1 MKIKDIRLTR
11 LFSKFKTPY
20 VWAMGKNLGQ
30 TTILVEVETDA
41 GVVGYG
47 ETAPTMTSPE
57 AIHSLLLTGKTV
69 LIGQPITQI
78 ADLMKRFFTRNFG
91 HHYASQSHPRI
102 GNIAFAGVELALWD
116 ALGKSVGLPVHAL
129 LGGKNHDTVSFM
141 GFVQG
146 DSTNE
151 VAAHAGQLAQ
161 DGFEVI
167 YLKAGNT
174 NAKDMA
180 NVEAVRKAIGNK
192 RLRIDPNEAWDLME
206 AQVMINKLAK
216 YDLEMVEQPV
226 SAIAGVPALKALKQ
240 SCSVPIAADQSV
252 FTPEEAHAMCASG
265 AASLLTVGVHET
277 GGILGFRRVAAIAQ
291 VFDINVCLHGVWE
304 TGDYDLRLYSGG
316 GRGVQPRRW
325 QSDNVATA
333 GGRHRRKPGSDAE
346 CRKNCGYVWPWPWIF
361 PERGRHWS
369 GRGSL
374 WQANRLRIDTCR
386 CRGAIFHASLRAKGI

>member
-1 MKIKDIRLTR
+1 MKIKDVRLTP

-30 TTILVEVETDA
+30 TTILVEIETDM

-47 ETAPTMTSPE
+47 ETAPTMTSPD
-57 AIHSLLLTGKTV
+57 AVHTLLQTTKSV
-69 LIGQPITQI
+69 LLEQPITQI
-78 ADLMKRFFTRNFG
+78 TDLMKQLFTRNFG

-129 LGGKNHDTVSFM
+129 LGGKIHDTLSFM

-146 DSTNE
+146 DTTE
-151 VAAHAGQLAQ
+151 DVTIHARQLVQ
-161 DGFEVI
+161 EGFEVI
-167 YLKAGNT
+167 YLKAGHT
-174 NAKDMA
+174 NDKDMA

-206 AQVMINKLAK
+206 AQVMLQKLAK

-226 SAIAGVPALKALKQ
+226 SAIAGVPALRALKQ

-265 AASLLTVGVHET
+265 ASSLLTVGLHET
-277 GGILGFRRVAAIAQ
+277 GGILGFRRVAAIAK
-291 VFDINVCLHGVWE
+291 VFDINVCIHGVWE
-304 TGDYDLRLYSGG
+304 TGITTCASIQAASGVPNMDDGNQIMWQLLEEDIVESPDLKPIAGKISVMSGPGLGFILNEDAVARSAEAYDKTKSS
-316 GRGVQPRRW
+316 Q
-325 QSDNVATA
+325 T
-333 GGRHRRKPGSDAE
+333 
-346 CRKNCGYVWPWPWIF
+346 I
-361 PERGRHWS
+361 
-369 GRGSL
+369 
-374 WQANRLRIDTCR
+374 
-386 CRGAIFHASLRAKGI
+386 

>member
-11 LFSKFKTPY
+11 LFSEFKTPY

-30 TTILVEVETDA
+30 TTILIEVETDA

-57 AIHSLLLTGKTV
+57 AIHALLLTAKTV
-69 LIGQPITQI
+69 LLGQSVTQI
-78 ADLMKRFFTRNFG
+78 LDLMKQLFTQSFG
-91 HHYASQSHPRI
+91 HHNASQSHPRL

-116 ALGKSVGLPVHAL
+116 ALGKTVGLPVHAL
-129 LGGKNHDTVSFM
+129 LGGKIHDTVSFM

-146 DSTNE
+146 DSTEE
-151 VAAHAGQLAQ
+151 VAEHAYQLAQ

-167 YLKAGNT
+167 YLKAGYT
-174 NAKDMA
+174 NEKDMA

-206 AQVMINKLAK
+206 AQVMINKLARF
-216 YDLEMVEQPV
+216 DLEMVEQPV
-226 SAIAGVPALKALKQ
+226 SAISGVPALKALKQ

-252 FTPEEAHAMCASG
+252 FTPEEAHTMCASG
-265 AASLLTVGVHET
+265 AVSLLTVGLHET

-304 TGDYDLRLYSGG
+304 TGITTCASIQAASGVSNMDDGNQIMWQLLQEDIVESPDLTPDAGKIAVMSGPGLGFSLNKDAVARAAEAYS
-316 GRGVQPRRW
+316 
-325 QSDNVATA
+325 N
-333 GGRHRRKPGSDAE
+333 
-346 CRKNCGYVWPWPWIF
+346 KNYLEIV
-361 PERGRHWS
+361 
-369 GRGSL
+369 
-374 WQANRLRIDTCR
+374 
-386 CRGAIFHASLRAKGI
+386 

>member
-1 MKIKDIRLTR
+1 MKIKDIRLTP

-30 TTILVEVETDA
+30 TTILVEIETDA

-57 AIHSLLLTGKTV
+57 AIHTLLLTAKTV
-69 LIGQPITQI
+69 LLGQPITQI
-78 ADLMKRFFTRNFG
+78 INLMKQLFTQNFG

-129 LGGKNHDTVSFM
+129 LGGKIHDTVSFM

-146 DSTNE
+146 DSTEE
-151 VAAHAGQLAQ
+151 VAAHAGQLVQ

-167 YLKAGNT
+167 YLKAGYT
-174 NAKDMA
+174 NDKDMA

-216 YDLEMVEQPV
+216 YDLEMVEQPM
-226 SAIAGVPALKALKQ
+226 SAIAGVPALEGVETVLFGTD
-240 SCSVPIAADQSV
+240 CSRSV
-252 FTPEEAHAMCASG
+252 SIYAR
-265 AASLLTVGVHET
+265 
-277 GGILGFRRVAAIAQ
+277 GGSR
-291 VFDINVCLHGVWE
+291 NVLPAV
-304 TGDYDLRLYSGG
+304 R
-316 GRGVQPRRW
+316 
-325 QSDNVATA
+325 
-333 GGRHRRKPGSDAE
+333 
-346 CRKNCGYVWPWPWIF
+346 
-361 PERGRHWS
+361 
-369 GRGSL
+369 
-374 WQANRLRIDTCR
+374 QAC
-386 CRGAIFHASLRAKGI
+386 

>member
-11 LFSKFKTPY
+11 LFSEFKTPY

-30 TTILVEVETDA
+30 TTILIEVETDA

-57 AIHSLLLTGKTV
+57 AIHALLLTAKTV
-69 LIGQPITQI
+69 LLGQSVTQI
-78 ADLMKRFFTRNFG
+78 LDLMKQLFTQSFG
-91 HHYASQSHPRI
+91 HHNASQSHPRL

-116 ALGKSVGLPVHAL
+116 ALGKTVGLPVHAL
-129 LGGKNHDTVSFM
+129 LGGKIHDTVSFM

-146 DSTNE
+146 DSTEE
-151 VAAHAGQLAQ
+151 VAEHAYQLAQ

-167 YLKAGNT
+167 YLKAGHT
-174 NAKDMA
+174 NEKDMA

-206 AQVMINKLAK
+206 AQVMINKLARF
-216 YDLEMVEQPV
+216 DLEMVEQPV
-226 SAIAGVPALKALKQ
+226 SAISGVPALKALKQ

-252 FTPEEAHAMCASG
+252 FTPEEAHTMCASG
-265 AASLLTVGVHET
+265 AVSLLTVGLHET

-304 TGDYDLRLYSGG
+304 TGITTCASIQAASGVSNMDDGNQIMWQLLQEDIVESPDLTPDAGKIAVMSGPGLGFSLNKDAVARAAEAYS
-316 GRGVQPRRW
+316 
-325 QSDNVATA
+325 N
-333 GGRHRRKPGSDAE
+333 
-346 CRKNCGYVWPWPWIF
+346 KNYLDIV
-361 PERGRHWS
+361 
-369 GRGSL
+369 
-374 WQANRLRIDTCR
+374 
-386 CRGAIFHASLRAKGI
+386 